1 MSRNALL
8 KERALPCCG
17 ALRDIPK
24 TTAKTAKE
32 SHDQILYC
40 RFLTNVNY
48 WPCES
53 PSKDVFILV
62 KTLFLSHTRLFNMLH
77 GLIDRRQFINN
88 PRGGGGDTY
97 RRLPYKI
104 DRDFIENF

>member
-1 MSRNALL
+1 MSRSALP
-8 KERALPCCG
+8 KERHCLVGG

-24 TTAKTAKE
+24 TNAKTAKE
-32 SHDQILYC
+32 SHDQIWYC
-40 RFLTNVNY
+40 
-48 WPCES
+48 CES
-53 PSKDVFILV
+53 PGNDVFILA

-88 PRGGGGDTY
+88 PPGGGGEGDTY

-104 DRDFIENF
+104 DRDFIKNF